1 MILSVPL
8 FDKLARHS
16 LAVVLAVASVTTPLP
31 AQRITS
37 PLQQFGHAIGD
48 DYFLI
53 NYAQLVDYWQKLDRQ
68 SDRMTLER
76 IGTTAEGR
84 PMWMAIITSAEN
96 HRRLSRY
103 REISER
109 LARAETLNDEQAH
122 ALAREGKAIVW
133 IDGGLHATE
142 VLGAQQLVQFVYEM
156 VSRNDP
162 ETQRF
167 LKDVILLAVLVN
179 PDGMDLVSNWYMR
192 NPDPKKRSL
201 SGVPRL
207 YHKYAGHDNNRDSYM
222 AALPE
227 TRAIDSILFRSWYP
241 QIMYNHHQTGPA
253 GSVLFAPPFRDP
265 FNYNYDPL
273 IPVAID
279 LVGAAIHNR
288 FIAEGKPGATMRN
301 GASFST
307 WWNGGLRTTVY
318 FHNMI
323 GLLTET
329 FGSPTP
335 SQIVLAP
342 DRLLPSAS
350 TPYPI
355 LPQPWHFAQSL
366 AYELSA
372 NRAVL
377 DVASKYRED
386 FLYNIYRMGRN
397 SIERG
402 SRDNWTLTPKLVT
415 RVEEAAAK
423 DSASNPRSWRQ
434 STEKYVRLLH
444 DPASRDARA
453 YVIPS
458 DQRDF
463 ATAVRF
469 INALVK
475 NGITIH
481 RARAPLAINGRS
493 YPAGSYVVLAA
504 QAFRPHVL
512 DMFEPQNH
520 PDDIPYPGGPPTP
533 PYDNAGWTLA
543 YQMGVQFDRILDSF
557 NAPLEKLTGFAPV
570 PAGTVPSQPA
580 AWYAWTRKTNDG
592 FAALNRL
599 LRSGEEVYTVTKSVP
614 LGGQRLPQG
623 AFVVRGGPST
633 LSRLRTLAKDRGV
646 SFAAVSGAIETSELT
661 KLRLPRIAL
670 WDEYGGSIS
679 SGWLRLIFEEFEF
692 PYDSV
697 FARDLDAGNLRQRY
711 DVIVLP
717 DEARL
722 VSDTTA
728 RPPPTVNVP
737 AEWQHRVG
745 VISEEKTL
753 PQLRRF
759 VDDGGTLIA
768 LGSAAR
774 IAHQLQLRLTDAVV
788 DSAGKPLPRARYY
801 VPGSILKVA
810 VDTTNPVAW
819 GLPARVDVFFDN
831 SPAFRFGA
839 GASVAGMRRV
849 AWFDSPSPLRS
860 GWAWGARV
868 LDGAVEI
875 ATAKLG
881 RGDVILYGPEVYFRS
896 QPHGAFRFLF
906 NGIYYSQSGAR

>member
-1 MILSVPL
+1 MKLRTVVLTSLLLPLSVG
-8 FDKLARHS
+8 
-16 LAVVLAVASVTTPLP
+16 
-31 AQRITS
+31 AQITS
-37 PLQQFGHAIGD
+37 PRQQFGHDIGE

-53 NYAQLVDYWQKLDRQ
+53 NYAQLVDYWRKLDRE
-68 SDRMTLER
+68 SDRMTMER

-84 PMWMAIITSAEN
+84 PMRMAVITSPEN
-96 HRRLSRY
+96 HRRLTRY
-103 REISER
+103 RDISAR
-109 LARAETLNDEQAH
+109 LARAEGLTEAQAR

-142 VLGAQQLVQFVYEM
+142 VLGAQQIVEFVYEM
-156 VSRNDP
+156 VSRNDA

-192 NPDPKKRSL
+192 ESDPSKRSL
-201 SGVPRL
+201 SGLPRL

-227 TRAIDSILFRSWYP
+227 TQAIDSILFRAWYP
-241 QIMYNHHQTGPA
+241 QIMYNHHQTGPE

-335 SQIVLAP
+335 SEITLVP
-342 DRLLPSAS
+342 ERLLPSAS

-355 LPQPWHFAQSL
+355 LPQRWHFAQSL

-372 NRAVL
+372 NRAVM

-402 SRDNWTLTPKLVT
+402 SRDSWTLTPKLVA
-415 RVEEAAAK
+415 RVKEAVAK
-423 DSASNPRSWRQ
+423 DSAANPQARRQ
-434 STEKYVRLLH
+434 APEKYVRLLH
-444 DPASRDARA
+444 DPELRDPRA
-453 YVIPS
+453 YVIRANQF
-458 DQRDF
+458 DAQ
-463 ATAVRF
+463 TVVRF

-475 NGITIH
+475 NGITVH
-481 RARAPLAINGRS
+481 RARASFSIGERKYN
-493 YPAGSYVVLAA
+493 AGTYVVLTA
-504 QAFRPHVL
+504 QAFRPHIL

-543 YQMGVQFDRILDSF
+543 YQMGIQFGRILDALPVSVQ
-557 NAPLEKLTGFAPV
+557 LEKLKGFAPI
-570 PAGTVPSQPA
+570 PAGSVFQESATWFSWP
-580 AWYAWTRKTNDG
+580 RLNNDA

-599 LRSGEEVYTVTKSVP
+599 LRGGDEVYTVTESGEVAGLMLEP
-614 LGGQRLPQG
+614 GM
-623 AFVVRGGPST
+623 FVVRADSST
-633 LSRLRTLAKDRGV
+633 KVRLRSLAAERGMHFQGFPAPV
-646 SFAAVSGAIETSELT
+646 DPKGMQR
-661 KLRLPRIAL
+661 LRLPKIAL
-670 WDEYGGSIS
+670 WDQYGGSIA
-679 SGWLRLIFEEFEF
+679 SGWLRLILEQFEF

-697 FARDLDAGNLRQRY
+697 FAKDLDAGNLRQRY
-711 DVIVLP
+711 DVIILP
-717 DEARL
+717 DGARL
-722 VSDTTA
+722 LADTA
-728 RPPPTVNVP
+728 VRRPPPINVP
-737 AEWQHRVG
+737 PEWQHRVG
-745 VISEEKTL
+745 VITEAKTL
-753 PQLRRF
+753 PQLHRF
-759 VDDGGTLIA
+759 VEGGGTLLA
-768 LGSAAR
+768 LGDAAE
-774 IAHQLQLRLTDAVV
+774 IAYQLHLPVTNAVV
-788 DSAGKPLPRARYY
+788 DSAGKPLPRSRYY
-801 VPGSILKVA
+801 VPGSILRVA
-810 VDTTNPVAW
+810 VDHGSSLAW
-819 GLPARVDVFFDN
+819 GMPAHVEVFFDN
-831 SPAFRFGA
+831 SPTFRLLPDA
-839 GASVAGMRRV
+839 GRAGMQRV
-849 AWFDSPSPLRS
+849 AWFDTPTPLRS
-860 GWAWGARV
+860 GWAWGQNV
-868 LDGAVEI
+868 LDGGVEI
-875 ATAKLG
+875 ATAKIG
-881 RGDVILYGPEVYFRS
+881 QGDVILYGPEVYFRS

-906 NGIYYSQSGAR
+906 NGIYYSQAGAR